1 MTTLTRLPERSM
13 PSGLTGQVTRFAAI
27 GVASTVAYLAL
38 FVALRGL
45 LGAQPA
51 NLLALLLTAV
61 ANTATNRRLTFGVTG
76 RAGAGRSHVQGLLVF
91 ALALALTSGSLGLL
105 HTLDPHP
112 SRLIELTALV
122 SANAAAT
129 TLRFLLLRRWVFA
142 PPRQSIA

>member
-76 RAGAGRSHVQGLLVF
+76 RAGAGRSHMQGLLVF

>member
-91 ALALALTSGSLGLL
+91 ALALTLTSGSLGLL

>member
-61 ANTATNRRLTFGVTG
+61 ANAATNRRLTFGVTG

-122 SANAAAT
+122 SATAAAT
-129 TLRFLLLRRWVFA
+129 PLR
-142 PPRQSIA
+142 S

>member
-76 RAGAGRSHVQGLLVF
+76 RAGAGRSQVQGLLVF